1 MTSLPLSVS
10 PAPPGY
16 VRLRF
21 TTSRLG
27 MFGKLIRWRT
37 MGYISHVEG
46 VLSDGSIIAALA
58 SEGVRHKSADYDAT
72 STSQIFVDV
81 LMPADSRKK
90 WEAYLWSRV
99 GRPYDWDAIA
109 GQALH
114 LDWRRPGGFICSMLM
129 ALSLREAGVFR
140 RPLSERAHEIT
151 PRDLLLVLSAHP
163 AAIVHETETRK

>member
-1 MTSLPLSVS
+1 MSKTFAVR

-16 VRLRF
+16 IRLRF

-27 MFGKLIRWRT
+27 MFGRLIRWRT
-37 MGYISHVEG
+37 MSYVSHVEG
-46 VLSDGSIIAALA
+46 VLADGAIIAAL
-58 SEGVRHKSADYDAT
+58 SEGVRHKAGDYDTT
-72 STSQIFVDV
+72 STSQVFVDV
-81 LMPADSRKK
+81 LAPEESRKK

-109 GQALH
+109 GVALH

-140 RPLSERAHEIT
+140 KPLSERAHEIT

-163 AAIVHETETRK
+163 AAIVHETETRN